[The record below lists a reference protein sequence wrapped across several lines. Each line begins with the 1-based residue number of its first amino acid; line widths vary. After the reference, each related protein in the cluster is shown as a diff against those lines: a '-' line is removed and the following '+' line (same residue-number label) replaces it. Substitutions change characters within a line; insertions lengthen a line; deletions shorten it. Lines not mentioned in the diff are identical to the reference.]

1 MMVGT
6 TVFRVHAGKSRAAAG
21 ERQARGRAGKRTAL
35 ALLSAILGQGLF
47 ATQVRWPDAGLKT
60 FLACPRHRIRRLGP
74 RSATR
79 KKCEGQS
86 RAQGTQASRLART
99 QGWNNR
105 LFSALRLKLAGMK
118 EPPPDPVRHRA
129 RNGSSKRA
137 LRAIERDR
145 ASHSLVRALRAQA
158 RAVAPRS
165 RSGAKPAPP
174 GEGQAA
180 RQRAAP
186 GAACWLQVICR
197 SWSVAFATLLLQ
209 LWSKSS
215 VGTAHRTP
223 SRHGPAAPREMP
235 WPAKAWTEDRA
246 FDDTTAPIARAGRC
260 KHWALSEHEVFGGRV
275 VFSSALL
282 LSRAGPSHRSNRC
295 ARPLGAGAHPC
306 PAIAPDPKS
315 VAGRLANRGRH
326 SRSSSRPARGRP
338 RTHAVPMGA
347 KRSRSRPAGLLTR
360 PRGGHFRRD
369 RPAALSFQLGSA
381 RGRRS

>member
-1 MMVGT
+1 MMVGA

-174 GEGQAA
+174 GRAK
-180 RQRAAP
+180 QR
-186 GAACWLQVICR
+186 
-197 SWSVAFATLLLQ
+197 
-209 LWSKSS
+209 
-215 VGTAHRTP
+215 
-223 SRHGPAAPREMP
+223 
-235 WPAKAWTEDRA
+235 
-246 FDDTTAPIARAGRC
+246 
-260 KHWALSEHEVFGGRV
+260 
-275 VFSSALL
+275 
-282 LSRAGPSHRSNRC
+282 
-295 ARPLGAGAHPC
+295 
-306 PAIAPDPKS
+306 
-315 VAGRLANRGRH
+315 
-326 SRSSSRPARGRP
+326 
-338 RTHAVPMGA
+338 
-347 KRSRSRPAGLLTR
+347 
-360 PRGGHFRRD
+360 
-369 RPAALSFQLGSA
+369 GSA
-381 RGRRS
+381 RHRALRVGFKSSADRGPWHSLHSYSNFGANLHSGLLIGL